1 MICTIINQY
10 SGKVKG
16 KREKKGEKVKKT
28 RGEQPVCAAAVAG
41 GAWVVWVRF
50 SRRLPV
56 CAGWLRG
63 GCGGALPRTPLKE
76 LFVKSSLRIF
86 QSFFRGGIW
95 FGFVCG

>member
-16 KREKKGEKVKKT
+16 KREKKGEKVKKD
-28 RGEQPVCAAAVAG
+28 RAEQPVCAAAVAG
-41 GAWVVWVRF
+41 EAWVVWVRF

-63 GCGGALPRTPLKE
+63 AAGLCPGPR
-76 LFVKSSLRIF
+76 LRNF
-86 QSFFRGGIW
+86 S
-95 FGFVCG
+95 